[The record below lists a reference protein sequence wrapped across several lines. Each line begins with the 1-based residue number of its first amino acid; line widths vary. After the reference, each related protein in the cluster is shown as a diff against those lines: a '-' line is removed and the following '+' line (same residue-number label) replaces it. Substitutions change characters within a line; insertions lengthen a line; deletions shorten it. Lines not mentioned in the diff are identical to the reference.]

1 MLGAPSCGH
10 VLDRGVV
17 HTHIDVGCALT
28 ARGEQVTSEFV
39 AHVHRGKKIQK
50 VMLLT
55 TGRERHTHRRGPLRD
70 SRDKRQTIGYPPG
83 RRATAGAAPRCTR
96 RPRARAGPRT
106 QSLPERLV
114 SETRALLSS
123 RSSTRLKL
131 RRSRRRRLGRARRL
145 SPHPPSAT
153 TSARPSRHRL
163 ILGLRLC
170 LPLRSR
176 DRAGRASSVYARRA
190 RRSGVAKG
198 TRSRAPEATRH
209 SDRAAG
215 SGIESSAAPLSDLVF
230 ERGAC
235 DAQAFEPIR
244 VLLTHLRKCIRK
256 AHPAA
261 ST

>member
-70 SRDKRQTIGYPPG
+70 SRETAIRPG
-83 RRATAGAAPRCTR
+83 RQRHARAPSPTAAPRCTAG
-96 RPRARAGPRT
+96 RARAGPRT

-145 SPHPPSAT
+145 SPHPPSAI

-198 TRSRAPEATRH
+198 TRSRAPEATRN

-215 SGIESSAAPLSDLVF
+215 SGWTRPWTRRHQGHISRPY
-230 ERGAC
+230 
-235 DAQAFEPIR
+235 
-244 VLLTHLRKCIRK
+244 RK
-256 AHPAA
+256 
-261 ST
+261 

>member
-70 SRDKRQTIGYPPG
+70 SRETTNDRISAGAP
-83 RRATAGAAPRCTR
+83 TAGAAPRCTR

-198 TRSRAPEATRH
+198 TRSRAPEATRN

-215 SGIESSAAPLSDLVF
+215 SGWTRPWTRRHQGHISRPY
-230 ERGAC
+230 
-235 DAQAFEPIR
+235 
-244 VLLTHLRKCIRK
+244 RK
-256 AHPAA
+256 
-261 ST
+261 

>member
-1 MLGAPSCGH
+1 VNVTRTAAVPCVIPGKRTRNDRISAGAP
-10 VLDRGVV
+10 
-17 HTHIDVGCALT
+17 
-28 ARGEQVTSEFV
+28 
-39 AHVHRGKKIQK
+39 
-50 VMLLT
+50 
-55 TGRERHTHRRGPLRD
+55 
-70 SRDKRQTIGYPPG
+70 
-83 RRATAGAAPRCTR
+83 TAGAAPRCTR

>member
-39 AHVHRGKKIQK
+39 AHVHRGKRIQK

-70 SRDKRQTIGYPPG
+70 SRE
-83 RRATAGAAPRCTR
+83 TAIRVPAGSGTPDAAAAPRCTAG
-96 RPRARAGPRT
+96 RARAGPRT

-145 SPHPPSAT
+145 SPHPPSAI

-198 TRSRAPEATRH
+198 TRSRAPEATRN

-215 SGIESSAAPLSDLVF
+215 SGWTRPWTRRHQGHISRPY
-230 ERGAC
+230 
-235 DAQAFEPIR
+235 
-244 VLLTHLRKCIRK
+244 RK
-256 AHPAA
+256 
-261 ST
+261 